1 MCAYGF
7 RGNQQMP
14 SSVGAA
20 RPDGL
25 AEGPIGEWVL
35 EQSSDP
41 KFPYRLRIYTRDRDR
56 PMLSL
61 FVQDRWPGASQH
73 IFCLREA
80 RLAEDVSIGGEVERV
95 PVVAL
100 ERYGRRLRVVLGR
113 PTRKRCDFQIV
124 EKRYKNPPPD
134 TVATYEQ
141 IFWFTQTAMR
151 QRRPRGARLKTAR
164 GYGDLRVRIA
174 ADERYPWH
182 LSPFE
187 SERGPLAAGDYALV
201 RDGAILAV
209 VERKTF
215 DGLLADF
222 GRLDVLHQ
230 RLLELSTYE
239 HHALVVEAPYED
251 FLDPARVHHW
261 SAALCARV
269 IGDLYARYPRLRLV
283 FTANRKIAEAWTRN
297 YFAALNAAG
306 GEGDELED
314 L

>member
-1 MCAYGF
+1 M
-7 RGNQQMP
+7 R
-14 SSVGAA
+14 STVGAA

-25 AEGPIGEWVL
+25 AEGLIGEWVL
-35 EQSSDP
+35 EHSSDP
-41 KFPYRLRIYTRDRDR
+41 KFPYRLRIYTRKRDA

-80 RLAEDVSIGGEVERV
+80 RLAEDVSIGAEVERV

-100 ERYGRRLRVVLGR
+100 ERYRSRLRVVLAR

-124 EKRYKNPPPD
+124 EKRYKNPAPD
-134 TVATYEQ
+134 SPATYEQ
-141 IFWFTQTAMR
+141 IFWFTQTAMH
-151 QRRPRGARLKTAR
+151 QRRPRGARLKTAH
-164 GYGDLRVRIA
+164 GDADLRVRIA

-187 SERGPLAAGDYALV
+187 SERGPLPAGDYALI

-230 RLLELSTYE
+230 RLLELSSYE
-239 HHALVVEAPYED
+239 QHALVVEAPYER

-261 SAALCARV
+261 PAAFCARV

-283 FTANRKIAEAWTRN
+283 FAANRKIAEAWTRN
-297 YFAALNAAG
+297 YFAALSAAD
-306 GEGDELED
+306 GEGDERDEV
-314 L
+314 